1 MRKKLLTMIVIS
13 ILAIGNIGC
22 VKEDINQ
29 PISQTEIFMGTPIS
43 ITLYDGGNQKI
54 LDKVFENIVEIEDL
68 VSINKENT
76 EITKLNES
84 AGVEKVKLSNL
95 SYDILKKG
103 IEYSKLSNGSYD
115 ITIGPLVK
123 LWSIGLEGAK
133 VPSKDEINETIGYID
148 YNNIEINDSTKEAFL
163 TKEGMEVDLGSIAKG
178 YAADEVVK
186 ILKQEGIRSA
196 IIDLGGNIYALGS
209 KNSDNNWMVGIQDPF
224 SDRGKVIGA
233 VEVFDKTVVTSGIY
247 ERFIEEDGVRY
258 HHILNPKT
266 GYPCESDLL
275 SVTVVSQDGLLCD
288 FLSTLFYMQG
298 RDAVIKHLDESS
310 YSLIALD
317 QDGKIYISPRLRE
330 YFTLLDSSPYVF
342 ADQTGRED

>member
-13 ILAIGNIGC
+13 ILAMGNIGC
-22 VKEDINQ
+22 AKEDINQ

-54 LDKVFENIVEIEDL
+54 LDKVFEKIVEIEDL

-209 KNSDNNWMVGIQDPF
+209 KNSDNNWNVGIQDPF
-224 SDRGKVIGA
+224 SDRGEVIGA

-266 GYPCESDLL
+266 GYSYENGLS
-275 SVTVVSQDGLLCD
+275 SVTIISKKSIQGDA
-288 FLSTLFYMQG
+288 LSTVCFSLGKEKGLELLNSLEGVSGCF
-298 RDAVIKHLDESS
+298 IDENNQVS
-310 YSLIALD
+310 YSKAFKHYLNKD
-317 QDGKIYISPRLRE
+317 
-330 YFTLLDSSPYVF
+330 
-342 ADQTGRED
+342 

>member
-54 LDKVFENIVEIEDL
+54 LDKVFEKIVEIEDL

-148 YNNIEINDSTKEAFL
+148 YNNIEINDYTKEAFL

-186 ILKQEGIRSA
+186 ILKQEGIRSS

-209 KNSDNNWMVGIQDPF
+209 KHSDNNWKVGIQDPF

-247 ERFIEEDGVRY
+247 ERFIEEYGVRY

-266 GYPCESDLL
+266 GYPYETDIAG
-275 SVTVVSQDGLLCD
+275 VSIIADNSID
-288 FLSTLFYMQG
+288 ADALSTLTFTKG
-298 RDAVIKHLDESS
+298 VKEGLKFVENLDNVDAIFITNDK
-310 YSLIALD
+310 
-317 QDGKIYISPRLRE
+317 KIYLTENIKDNFKLMSNDFEISN
-330 YFTLLDSSPYVF
+330 
-342 ADQTGRED
+342 

>member
-54 LDKVFENIVEIEDL
+54 LDKVFEKIVEIEDL

-148 YNNIEINDSTKEAFL
+148 YNNIEINDYTKEAFL

-209 KNSDNNWMVGIQDPF
+209 KNSDNNWNVGIQDPF

-266 GYPCESDLL
+266 GYPYETDIAG
-275 SVTVVSQDGLLCD
+275 VSIIADNSID
-288 FLSTLFYMQG
+288 ADALSTLTFTKGVKEGLKFVENLYNV
-298 RDAVIKHLDESS
+298 DAIFITNDK
-310 YSLIALD
+310 
-317 QDGKIYISPRLRE
+317 KIYLTENIKDNFKLMSNDFEISN
-330 YFTLLDSSPYVF
+330 
-342 ADQTGRED
+342 

>member
-54 LDKVFENIVEIEDL
+54 LDKVFEKIVEIEDL

-103 IEYSKLSNGSYD
+103 IEYSKLSNGSCD

-133 VPSKDEINETIGYID
+133 VPSKD
-148 YNNIEINDSTKEAFL
+148 EINDSTKEAFL

-209 KNSDNNWMVGIQDPF
+209 KNSDNNWKVGIQDSF

-266 GYPCESDLL
+266 GYPYETDIAG
-275 SVTVVSQDGLLCD
+275 VSIIADNSID
-288 FLSTLFYMQG
+288 ADALSTLTFTKG
-298 RDAVIKHLDESS
+298 VKEGLKFVENLDNVDAIFITNDK
-310 YSLIALD
+310 
-317 QDGKIYISPRLRE
+317 KIYLTENIKDNFKLMSNDFEISN
-330 YFTLLDSSPYVF
+330 
-342 ADQTGRED
+342 

>member
-1 MRKKLLTMIVIS
+1 MIVIS

-54 LDKVFENIVEIEDL
+54 LDKVFEKIVEIEDL

-84 AGVEKVKLSNL
+84 AGVEKVKLSEI

-103 IEYSKLSNGSYD
+103 IEYSRLSNGSYD

-123 LWSIGLEGAK
+123 LWSIGLEGVK
-133 VPSKDEINETIGYID
+133 VPSKDEINEAIGYID
-148 YNNIEINDSTKEAFL
+148 YNNVKINDSTKEAFL

-178 YAADEVVK
+178 YAADEVVN

-209 KNSDNNWMVGIQDPF
+209 KNSDNNWKVGIQDPF

-266 GYPCESDLL
+266 GYPQENEVISSTIISESSMLADA
-275 SVTVVSQDGLLCD
+275 
-288 FLSTLFYMQG
+288 LST
-298 RDAVIKHLDESS
+298 SS
-310 YSLIALD
+310 YILGCIQGLTLIESEKAE
-317 QDGKIYISPRLRE
+317 GIMIRE
-330 YFTLLDSSPYVF
+330 DNQVF
-342 ADQTGRED
+342 ATPAVVPTLTILNPEFSLQ

>member
-13 ILAIGNIGC
+13 ILTIGNIGC

-54 LDKVFENIVEIEDL
+54 LDKVFEKIVEIEDL

-133 VPSKDEINETIGYID
+133 VPSKDEINEAIGYID

-209 KNSDNNWMVGIQDPF
+209 KNSDNNWNVGIQDPF

-258 HHILNPKT
+258 HLLNSKT
-266 GYPCESDLL
+266 GYPYETDIAG
-275 SVTVVSQDGLLCD
+275 VSIIADNSID
-288 FLSTLFYMQG
+288 ADALSTLTFTKG
-298 RDAVIKHLDESS
+298 VKEGLKFVENLDNVDAIFITNDK
-310 YSLIALD
+310 
-317 QDGKIYISPRLRE
+317 KIYLTENIKDNFKLMSNDFEISN
-330 YFTLLDSSPYVF
+330 
-342 ADQTGRED
+342 

>member
-54 LDKVFENIVEIEDL
+54 LDKVFEKIVEIEDL

-115 ITIGPLVK
+115 ITIGPLVI

-209 KNSDNNWMVGIQDPF
+209 KNSDNNWKVGIQDPF

-266 GYPCESDLL
+266 GYPYETDIAG
-275 SVTVVSQDGLLCD
+275 VSIIADNSID
-288 FLSTLFYMQG
+288 ADALSTLTFTKG
-298 RDAVIKHLDESS
+298 VKEGLKFVENLDNVDAIFITNDK
-310 YSLIALD
+310 
-317 QDGKIYISPRLRE
+317 KIYLTENIKDNFKLMSNDFEISN
-330 YFTLLDSSPYVF
+330 
-342 ADQTGRED
+342 

>member
-54 LDKVFENIVEIEDL
+54 LDKVFEKIVEIEDL

-103 IEYSKLSNGSYD
+103 IEYSKLSNGSCD

-209 KNSDNNWMVGIQDPF
+209 KNSDNNWKVGIQDSF
-224 SDRGKVIGA
+224 RGKVIGA

-266 GYPCESDLL
+266 GYPYETDIAG
-275 SVTVVSQDGLLCD
+275 VSIIADNSID
-288 FLSTLFYMQG
+288 ADALSTLTFTKG
-298 RDAVIKHLDESS
+298 VKEGLKFVENLDNVDAIFITNDK
-310 YSLIALD
+310 
-317 QDGKIYISPRLRE
+317 KIYLTENIKDNFKLMSNDFEISN
-330 YFTLLDSSPYVF
+330 
-342 ADQTGRED
+342 

>member
-1 MRKKLLTMIVIS
+1 MRKKLLTMIVVS

-54 LDKVFENIVEIEDL
+54 LDKVFEKIAEIEAL

-103 IEYSKLSNGSYD
+103 IEYSKLSNGSCD

-209 KNSDNNWMVGIQDPF
+209 KNSDNNWKVGIQDSF

-233 VEVFDKTVVTSGIY
+233 VE
-247 ERFIEEDGVRY
+247 
-258 HHILNPKT
+258 
-266 GYPCESDLL
+266 
-275 SVTVVSQDGLLCD
+275 D
-288 FLSTLFYMQG
+288 F
-298 RDAVIKHLDESS
+298 
-310 YSLIALD
+310 
-317 QDGKIYISPRLRE
+317 
-330 YFTLLDSSPYVF
+330 
-342 ADQTGRED
+342 

>member
-13 ILAIGNIGC
+13 ILAMGNIGC
-22 VKEDINQ
+22 AKEDINQ

-54 LDKVFENIVEIEDL
+54 LDKVFEKIVEIEDL

-148 YNNIEINDSTKEAFL
+148 YNNVKINDYTKEAFL

-186 ILKQEGIRSA
+186 ILKQEDIRSA

-209 KNSDNNWMVGIQDPF
+209 KNSDNNWKVGIQDPF

-266 GYPCESDLL
+266 GYPYETDIAG
-275 SVTVVSQDGLLCD
+275 VSIIADNSID
-288 FLSTLFYMQG
+288 ADALSTLTFTKG
-298 RDAVIKHLDESS
+298 VKEGLKFVENLDNVNA
-310 YSLIALD
+310 IFITND
-317 QDGKIYISPRLRE
+317 KKIYLTENIKDNFKLMNNDFEISN
-330 YFTLLDSSPYVF
+330 
-342 ADQTGRED
+342 

>member
-1 MRKKLLTMIVIS
+1 MRKKLLIMIVIS

-54 LDKVFENIVEIEDL
+54 LDKVFEKIVEIEDL

-103 IEYSKLSNGSYD
+103 IEYSKLSNGSCD

-133 VPSKDEINETIGYID
+133 VPSKDEINEAIGYID
-148 YNNIEINDSTKEAFL
+148 YNNIEINDS

-209 KNSDNNWMVGIQDPF
+209 KNSDNNWNVGIQDPF

-233 VEVFDKTVVTSGIY
+233 VEVFNKTVVTSGIY

-266 GYPCESDLL
+266 GYPYETDIAG
-275 SVTVVSQDGLLCD
+275 VSIIADNSID
-288 FLSTLFYMQG
+288 ADALSTLTFTKG
-298 RDAVIKHLDESS
+298 VKEGLKFVENLDNVDAIFITNDK
-310 YSLIALD
+310 
-317 QDGKIYISPRLRE
+317 KIYLTENIKDNFKLMSNDFEISN
-330 YFTLLDSSPYVF
+330 
-342 ADQTGRED
+342 